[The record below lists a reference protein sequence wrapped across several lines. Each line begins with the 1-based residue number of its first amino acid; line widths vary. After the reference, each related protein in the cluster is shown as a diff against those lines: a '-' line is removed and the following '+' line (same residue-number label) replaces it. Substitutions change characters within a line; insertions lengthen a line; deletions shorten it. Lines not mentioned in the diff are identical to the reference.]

1 MEASVCKMRV
11 SLKMQLIFCSV
22 IYSRKEYIVLFN
34 YFLKKCGC
42 ASFCTHS
49 LFPPA
54 ATNRIEFCGKPC
66 SDQGTV
72 PPCITS
78 QVMSWTSCTLPA
90 HFLFTSFSLRAKL
103 KLISKKWNSPGV
115 SCDLYHN
122 YIRIKLQEKGETVC
136 DDTIFYSDTQTHVLY

>member
-1 MEASVCKMRV
+1 MQRLGFKSALGYLLEAFLFKIKASKDSVCKMRV
-11 SLKMQLIFCSV
+11 SLKMQLISCSV

-42 ASFCTHS
+42 VSFCT

-72 PPCITS
+72 PPCVTS
-78 QVMSWTSCTLPA
+78 
-90 HFLFTSFSLRAKL
+90 H
-103 KLISKKWNSPGV
+103 
-115 SCDLYHN
+115 
-122 YIRIKLQEKGETVC
+122 
-136 DDTIFYSDTQTHVLY
+136 